1 MRVPIHSA
9 EDLGLVIR
17 AARKS
22 AQVRQDDLAG
32 TAQVSRQF
40 AFDVERGKPT
50 VQLGR
55 VLRLLQELG
64 VPLSVELD
72 QDAYDSLQRLLRK
85 RRAKPGETAPEP
97 GPGGTTGTPG
107 A

>member
-1 MRVPIHSA
+1 MQVLIHSA
-9 EDLGLVIR
+9 EDLGLAIR

-22 AQVRQDDLAG
+22 AQLRQDDLAG

-72 QDAYDSLQRLLRK
+72 PQAYDSLQRLRDK
-85 RRAKPGETAPEP
+85 RRARQAAAAP
-97 GPGGTTGTPG
+97 GPEAGTPG